1 MIIYSPRTFVNLTA
15 HQSVW
20 EHTSSKDSLS
30 DIKHNFP
37 WSTVQHEWVG
47 RLVNSHH
54 YNNLSFVI
62 LPYYLQKHLLKGGS
76 QLQKEKVLHYFVN
89 AINYKGREILYDP
102 KDVLI
107 LSLATQKWQGRS
119 FVVKAYRIL
128 KIHFF
133 EQGCTV
139 SSSPPPKIPKNFR
152 KKKPKNVEFFSNT
165 QVGESPTLLNSH
177 P

>member
-1 MIIYSPRTFVNLTA
+1 MIIYSLRTFVNLTA

-20 EHTSSKDSLS
+20 EQTSSKASLN

-76 QLQKEKVLHYFVN
+76 QLQKKALYYFVS
-89 AINYKGREILYDP
+89 AINYKGREIRCDP

-107 LSLATQKWQGRS
+107 LSPAPQKWQVLR
-119 FVVKAYRIL
+119 
-128 KIHFF
+128 
-133 EQGCTV
+133 
-139 SSSPPPKIPKNFR
+139 
-152 KKKPKNVEFFSNT
+152 
-165 QVGESPTLLNSH
+165 
-177 P
+177 

>member
-1 MIIYSPRTFVNLTA
+1 MIIYSPRTFVNLTG

-20 EHTSSKDSLS
+20 EHTSSKDSLN

-76 QLQKEKVLHYFVN
+76 HLQKKALHFFVS
-89 AINYKGREILYDP
+89 AINYKGREIRYDP

-107 LSLATQKWQGRS
+107 LSLTPQKWQ
-119 FVVKAYRIL
+119 VL
-128 KIHFF
+128 W
-133 EQGCTV
+133 
-139 SSSPPPKIPKNFR
+139 
-152 KKKPKNVEFFSNT
+152 
-165 QVGESPTLLNSH
+165 
-177 P
+177 